1 MTEEDTYERYER
13 AGITDN
19 RVGYGE
25 SPALLVVDVQRA
37 FTDPECRIGADMS
50 GMVARAND
58 LIAAAR
64 EGDVPVVF
72 TRTVA
77 THPDGADFG
86 IWMEKFPTLDVLIEG
101 SGWVGLDERLDARDR
116 DHVLDKRQASAFHE
130 TELDSMLTA
139 GGVDTVVLCGCT
151 TSGCI
156 RATGVDACAH
166 GYRATVA
173 REGVADRAVDPHES
187 NLFDLDA
194 KYADVRPADEV
205 ADYLRGR

>member
-1 MTEEDTYERYER
+1 MPGSETEESYER
-13 AGITDN
+13 AGITNN
-19 RVGYGE
+19 RVGFGE
-25 SPALLVVDVQRA
+25 TPALIVVDVQQA
-37 FTDPECRIGADMS
+37 FTDPECRIGAEMTP
-50 GMVARAND
+50 MVERSND

-77 THPDGADFG
+77 THPEGDDFG
-86 IWMEKFPTLDVLIEG
+86 VWIEKFPTLDILIEG
-101 SGWVGLDERLDARDR
+101 SGWVDLDDRLNVRSG

-139 GGVDTVVLCGCT
+139 WGVDTVVLCGCT

-166 GYRATVA
+166 GYRASVA
-173 REGVADRAVDPHES
+173 EDGVADRARDPHDS
-187 NLFDLDA
+187 NLFDLNA
-194 KYADVRPADEV
+194 KYADVRSTDAL
-205 ADYLRGR
+205 ADYLRSR